1 MLRNLAAP
9 PICTDMDD
17 PYSAVALSEIAARV
31 VEALPDRFREHC
43 SDVAFAVEDFA
54 TQDQLASVGLVDRW
68 QLSGLYQGLPL
79 PDQSVWDHARMPPR
93 VWLFRMPLLAE
104 MRSRR
109 LAIDDLVRHVV
120 IHELGH
126 HFGFSDEEMHA
137 LEEGAA
143 GVR

>member
-1 MLRNLAAP
+1 MDEPFSAAALAD
-9 PICTDMDD
+9 I
-17 PYSAVALSEIAARV
+17 AVRAVEGLPEQFRAHCAGV
-31 VEALPDRFREHC
+31 V
-43 SDVAFAVEDFA
+43 FAVEDFA
-54 TQDQLASVGLVDRW
+54 TQEQLSSVGLVDRW
-68 QLSGLYQGLPL
+68 ELSGLYQGLPL

-109 LAIDDLVRHVV
+109 LAIEDLVRHVV

-137 LEEGAA
+137 LEQTA
-143 GVR
+143 GDIT